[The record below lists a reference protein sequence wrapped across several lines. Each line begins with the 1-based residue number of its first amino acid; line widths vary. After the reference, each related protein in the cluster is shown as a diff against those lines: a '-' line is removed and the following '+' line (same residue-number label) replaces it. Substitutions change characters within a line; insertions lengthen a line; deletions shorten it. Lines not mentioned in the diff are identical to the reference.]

1 MSGGVYGGGMCI
13 VGILKKKNMEVTFK
27 FFVLVDEVGALV
39 FDIGHYALR
48 AGYAGEDS
56 PKAQIP
62 SVVGVLEQ
70 AASVEMMDVDRIKE
84 AAPASEKKYFI
95 DTVSL
100 NVTKQG
106 KLNFSHYLFLN
117 FLKNYVYF

>member
-1 MSGGVYGGGMCI
+1 MRNECLTVVSCAI
-13 VGILKKKNMEVTFK
+13 
-27 FFVLVDEVGALV
+27 DEVGALV

-70 AASVEMMDVDRIKE
+70 ASSIENMEVDRIKDS
-84 AAPASEKKYFI
+84 APINNKKYFI

-100 NVTKQG
+100 NVAKKG
-106 KLNFSHYLFLN
+106 KL
-117 FLKNYVYF
+117 V

>member
-1 MSGGVYGGGMCI
+1 MAESTE
-13 VGILKKKNMEVTFK
+13 EVCYK
-27 FFVLVDEVGALV
+27 FYLYLRYHIKRFSCHADEVGALV
-39 FDIGHYALR
+39 FDPGNYALR

-70 AASVEMMDVDRIKE
+70 GSQVEMMDVDRSIKE
-84 AAPASEKKYFI
+84 GQTASNKKYFI

-100 NVTKQG
+100 NVTKKG
-106 KLNFSHYLFLN
+106 I
-117 FLKNYVYF
+117 

>member
-1 MSGGVYGGGMCI
+1 MEKFP
-13 VGILKKKNMEVTFK
+13 LKISLCLFA
-27 FFVLVDEVGALV
+27 DEVGALV

-70 AASVEMMDVDRIKE
+70 AASVETMDVDRIKE

-95 DTVSL
+95 DTVAL
-100 NVTKQG
+100 NVAKQG
-106 KLNFSHYLFLN
+106 KL
-117 FLKNYVYF
+117 

>member
-1 MSGGVYGGGMCI
+1 M
-13 VGILKKKNMEVTFK
+13 
-27 FFVLVDEVGALV
+27 

-56 PKAQIP
+56 PKAKIP
-62 SVVGVLEQ
+62 SIVGVLEQ
-70 AASVEMMDVDRIKE
+70 TAPIEAMEVDRMKE
-84 AAPASEKKYFI
+84 ATPASDKKYFI

-106 KLNFSHYLFLN
+106 
-117 FLKNYVYF
+117 

>member
-1 MSGGVYGGGMCI
+1 MSGGVYGGGKLLLTLHKSFHSI
-13 VGILKKKNMEVTFK
+13 YFGLF
-27 FFVLVDEVGALV
+27 VDEVGALV

-70 AASVEMMDVDRIKE
+70 ASSVEMMDVDRIKE

-95 DTVSL
+95 DTVAL
-100 NVTKQG
+100 NVAKQG
-106 KLNFSHYLFLN
+106 SSNICDS
-117 FLKNYVYF
+117 

>member
-1 MSGGVYGGGMCI
+1 MEEVCEFLVVVKI
-13 VGILKKKNMEVTFK
+13 KILISLCLF
-27 FFVLVDEVGALV
+27 LDEVGALV

-70 AASVEMMDVDRIKE
+70 AASAEMMDVDRIK
-84 AAPASEKKYFI
+84 
-95 DTVSL
+95 
-100 NVTKQG
+100 
-106 KLNFSHYLFLN
+106 
-117 FLKNYVYF
+117 

>member
-1 MSGGVYGGGMCI
+1 M
-13 VGILKKKNMEVTFK
+13 
-27 FFVLVDEVGALV
+27 V
-39 FDIGHYALR
+39 FDPGNYALR

-70 AASVEMMDVDRIKE
+70 ASQVEMMDVDRSIKE
-84 AAPASEKKYFI
+84 GQTATNKKYFI

-100 NVTKQG
+100 NVTKKG
-106 KLNFSHYLFLN
+106 ISY
-117 FLKNYVYF
+117 FLKCVSLKKKL

>member
-1 MSGGVYGGGMCI
+1 MFTTRNLYWI
-13 VGILKKKNMEVTFK
+13 QKIWK
-27 FFVLVDEVGALV
+27 FFCLDEVGALV

-70 AASVEMMDVDRIKE
+70 ASSVEMMDTDKIKE

-100 NVTKQG
+100 NVAKQG
-106 KLNFSHYLFLN
+106 LFILFYF
-117 FLKNYVYF
+117 FLSN

>member
-1 MSGGVYGGGMCI
+1 MISS
-13 VGILKKKNMEVTFK
+13 LSPK
-27 FFVLVDEVGALV
+27 FVFIYFDLFVDEVGALV

-95 DTVSL
+95 DTVAL
-100 NVTKQG
+100 NVAKQG
-106 KLNFSHYLFLN
+106 SVVQLFLLSKS
-117 FLKNYVYF
+117 FYSKTYFKN